1 MYRIEYGRKS
11 QTGKSRRRILL
22 GILALILGF
31 GIQKLSV
38 TETGTAL
45 ETAIQNFSAGDTVK
59 TAVESF
65 CEDLIFGQ
73 KEKCS

>member
-1 MYRIEYGRKS
+1 MYRIEYGQRS
-11 QTGKSRRRILL
+11 QTGKSRRRIFL

-38 TETGTAL
+38 TETGMAL
-45 ETAIQNFSAGDTVK
+45 ETAIQNFASGDTVK

-73 KEKCS
+73 EEKCS